1 MIQCLIP
8 LVNCKPVSPKSLL
21 ILSTTKGNISLLK
34 NETEPPHGVFLME
47 SAKKIARY
55 FGFKTSPAVISNACF
70 SGVLSISAAKNF
82 LQNDTYDDV
91 YIIAG
96 DEVTD
101 FVLSGFN
108 TFQAMSETP
117 CIPYD
122 KERSGISIGEAMAA
136 VYVHKKPRKNGVDF
150 EIFGDSVINDA
161 NHISEPHRTG
171 EGLYKSI
178 VNAMREALITPEQVD
193 YISAHG
199 TATLYNDEMESF
211 AFSRAG
217 LSDVPM
223 NGLKGYMVI
232 V

>member
-1 MIQCLIP
+1 M
-8 LVNCKPVSPKSLL
+8 
-21 ILSTTKGNISLLK
+21 
-34 NETEPPHGVFLME
+34 
-47 SAKKIARY
+47 
-55 FGFKTSPAVISNACF
+55 
-70 SGVLSISAAKNF
+70 
-82 LQNDTYDDV
+82 
-91 YIIAG
+91 
-96 DEVTD
+96 TD

-108 TFQAMSETP
+108 TFQAMSETL
-117 CIPYD
+117 CRPYD

-136 VYVHKKPRKNGVDF
+136 VYVYKKPRKNGVDF
-150 EIFGDSVINDA
+150 EIFGDSAINDA

-223 NGLKGYMVI
+223 NGLKGYYGHCLGASGLLELVI
-232 V
+232 AMESARQDYLLKTLIFNEL